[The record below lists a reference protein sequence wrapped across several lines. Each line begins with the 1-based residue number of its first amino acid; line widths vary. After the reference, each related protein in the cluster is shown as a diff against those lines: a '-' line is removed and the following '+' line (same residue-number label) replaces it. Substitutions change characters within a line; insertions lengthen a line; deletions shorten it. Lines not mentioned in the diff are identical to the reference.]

1 MLAALT
7 HPIPDSLHTAID
19 GALVLVLLLNLAMLA
34 TSRLATCIRLF
45 SFQCLVISVL
55 PIAAATAS
63 DAIGIHGFFL
73 MGGTVVLKVFLI
85 PFILLRVIRTGDIQ
99 REVQPYLGFTG
110 SVVVG
115 AMMIGGAFA
124 LSSRLVLPG
133 QAMSTL
139 LIPVA
144 ISTLLIGLLILVS
157 RYKAITQVVGYLVL
171 ENGIYLFGLSL
182 LHAMPLLV
190 ELGIL
195 LDVFVGVF
203 VMAIVVYHIRQEFD
217 HMDTQNLAPMK
228 EPA

>member
-1 MLAALT
+1 M
-7 HPIPDSLHTAID
+7 PDYLHTAID

-34 TSRLATCIRLF
+34 ASRLATCIRLF
-45 SFQCLVISVL
+45 AFECFVISLL
-55 PIAAATAS
+55 PIAAATAL
-63 DAIGIHGFFL
+63 DDVGIHGLFL
-73 MGGTVVLKVFLI
+73 AAGTVTLKVFLI
-85 PFILLRVIRTGDIQ
+85 PWILLRVIRTGDMQ
-99 REVQPYLGFTG
+99 REVEPYLGFTG

-115 AMMIGGAFA
+115 ALLIGGAFA

-133 QAMSTL
+133 KAMSAF

-182 LHAMPLLV
+182 LHAMPLMV

-203 VMAIVVYHIRQEFD
+203 VMAIVVYHIRREFD
-217 HMDTQNLAPMK
+217 HMDTHNLAQLK
-228 EPA
+228 DAT